1 MHSIWYITK
10 YFSPKTVTNRGG
22 RDHSLLIEMA
32 KQNIQITAIV
42 SNTNHVVE
50 MPKLSQKVTLQD
62 DNGIKLVWLKTY
74 QHKVAKSLH
83 RIIGWMHFEWTLFWL
98 NTKQLPKPDV
108 IIVSSLS
115 ILTILNGI
123 RLKNKYHCKLVFEI
137 KDIWPLTIIEEGSFN
152 KNNILVRGLAWIEKI
167 GYKKADLIVG
177 TMPNLTQHV
186 EKILGYKKEVICIP
200 MGVTQD
206 MINLPTNLL
215 SESFIQSYIPN
226 NKFIITYAG
235 TIGISNALEIFFE
248 TIEKLQTHS
257 HLHFLIVGDGALR
270 SQYIQQYSHLSN
282 ITFVPKVSRNQVPS
296 LLSHSNLLYFSVFPS
311 EVWKY
316 GQSLNKLIDYM
327 LAGKPILASYSGHPS
342 MINEANCGEFV
353 EAGNSVLLAQKIL
366 EYSNY
371 PQEKLDTIGSNGKS
385 WLTTQRNY
393 KTLASAYIKA
403 LKL

>member
-10 YFSPKTVTNRGG
+10 YFSPKTITNRGG
-22 RDHSLLIEMA
+22 RDHSLLVEMA

-42 SNTNHVVE
+42 SDTNHVVD
-50 MPKLSQKVTLQD
+50 MPKLSHKITLHD

-83 RIIGWMHFEWTLFWL
+83 RIIGWLHFEWRLFWL
-98 NTKQLPKPDV
+98 NTKLLPKPD
-108 IIVSSLS
+108 IIIISSLS

-123 RLKNKYHCKLVFEI
+123 RLKHKYKCKLVFEI
-137 KDIWPLTIIEEGSFN
+137 KDIWPLTIIEEGGFN

-177 TMPNLTQHV
+177 TMPNLSQHV
-186 EKILGYKKEVICIP
+186 ENILGYKKETICIP
-200 MGVTQD
+200 MGITEE
-206 MINLPTNLL
+206 MINLPDNLL
-215 SESFIQSYIPN
+215 SENFIQEYIPN
-226 NKFIITYAG
+226 HKFIITYAG
-235 TIGISNALEIFFE
+235 TIGISNALEVFFKAI
-248 TIEKLQTHS
+248 TNLQHHP

-270 SQYIQQYSHLSN
+270 TQYIQQYSHLSN

-296 LLSHSNLLYFSVFPS
+296 ILSHSHLLYFSVFPS
-311 EVWKY
+311 EIWKY

-327 LAGKPILASYSGHPS
+327 LAGKPILASYSGYQS
-342 MINEANCGEFV
+342 MINEANCGEFIT
-353 EAGNSVLLAQKIL
+353 AGDSDLLVRKIL

-371 PQEKLDTIGSNGKS
+371 APEKLDTMGSNGKN
-385 WLTTQRNY
+385 WIKKQRSY